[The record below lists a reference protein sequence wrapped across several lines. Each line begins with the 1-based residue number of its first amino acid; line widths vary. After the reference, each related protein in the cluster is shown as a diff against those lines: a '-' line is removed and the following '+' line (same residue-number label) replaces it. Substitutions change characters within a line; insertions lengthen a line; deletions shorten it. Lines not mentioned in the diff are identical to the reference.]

1 MCDVKCEMWNEK
13 LKMNNEKKFIV
24 HYSLFL
30 VVALFLA
37 VSAFADSCR
46 ITSIVWMGERESY
59 EESQVQTLMGKSCES
74 WPITRDRIVR
84 YYENAGFLA
93 AHLEG
98 SVDSSGVLSLGVG
111 RS

>member
-46 ITSIVWMGERESY
+46 ITSIV
-59 EESQVQTLMGKSCES
+59 
-74 WPITRDRIVR
+74 
-84 YYENAGFLA
+84 
-93 AHLEG
+93 
-98 SVDSSGVLSLGVG
+98 
-111 RS
+111 